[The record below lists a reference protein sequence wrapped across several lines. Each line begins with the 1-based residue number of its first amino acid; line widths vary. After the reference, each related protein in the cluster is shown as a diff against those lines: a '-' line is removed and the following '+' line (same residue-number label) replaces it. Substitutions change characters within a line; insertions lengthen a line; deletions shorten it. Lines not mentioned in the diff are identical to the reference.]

1 MKGYY
6 FVSDSMLT
14 AAGVLQDVRSAVKA
28 GTQLIQYRE
37 KKTDTAIMYKKACE
51 IKALCREGN
60 SKLVI
65 NDRLDI
71 ALAVDADG
79 VHIGQTD

>member
-37 KKTDTAIMYKKACE
+37 KKLIPPLC
-51 IKALCREGN
+51 IKRP
-60 SKLVI
+60 V
-65 NDRLDI
+65 R
-71 ALAVDADG
+71 
-79 VHIGQTD
+79 